1 MASGEVR
8 VAQGKLVY
16 GGQLVCRWSA
26 SGTPVME
33 QGALSE
39 EGGRVVAIGHF
50 DDLQRRYPNAR
61 LVGGPDLN

>member
-26 SGTPVME
+26 SGTPVLE
-33 QGALSE
+33 QGALYE
-39 EGGRVVAIGHF
+39 EDGRVVAIGRF
-50 DDLQRRYPNAR
+50 DDLQRRYRHAD
-61 LVGGPDLN
+61 GAI